1 MKITRSLL
9 PGLALL
15 ALGACV
21 STPTEPGGGK
31 KSPTEAATFNSQLAI
46 EYLRKGDLAVAREKI
61 ERALTQD
68 PSNVAVQMTAAL
80 VYDRLGEDKKADEH
94 YAAALRLKPDD
105 PDMLNNYGV
114 YLCRKGK
121 PNEGEK
127 LLLKAA
133 NDPVYKTPELAL
145 TNAGMC
151 MRGVGKISEAESYF
165 RQVLNRKPRYGDAL
179 LQLADLDFQRG
190 TKESN
195 DEASRLIKRYLAV
208 VAAAGPEILW
218 LGVRVERARGDKA
231 TADAYAQRLKKEY
244 PQAEQTRALLAYE
257 RQNG

>member
-1 MKITRSLL
+1 MNTMRTLAA
-9 PGLALL
+9 GLILL

-31 KSPTEAATFNSQLAI
+31 KSPQEAATFNSQLAI

-61 ERALTQD
+61 ERALSQD
-68 PSNVAVQMTAAL
+68 PSNVSVQMTAAL

-94 YAAALRLKPDD
+94 YAAALRLKPND

-151 MRGVGKISEAESYF
+151 MRGAGRMEEAESYF
-165 RQVLNRKPRYGDAL
+165 RQVLSRRPRYGDAL

-195 DEASRLIKRYLAV
+195 DEASGLIKRYLAV

-231 TADAYAQRLKKEY
+231 TADAYARRLKNEY

>member
-1 MKITRSLL
+1 MNIKRSLL
-9 PGLALL
+9 LGLALL

-68 PSNVAVQMTAAL
+68 PTNVSVQMTAAL

-231 TADAYAQRLKKEY
+231 TADAYARRLKNEY

>member
-1 MKITRSLL
+1 M
-9 PGLALL
+9 
-15 ALGACV
+15 
-21 STPTEPGGGK
+21 
-31 KSPTEAATFNSQLAI
+31 
-46 EYLRKGDLAVAREKI
+46 AREKI

-68 PSNVAVQMTAAL
+68 PSNVSVQMTAAL

-121 PNEGEK
+121 PSEGEK